1 MTALFEDGS
10 YSSLAGIS
18 LIAKVLAGKCE
29 MQYTRVAFGS
39 GYMEEGQ
46 NPKTMTE
53 VAGYVMD
60 GKICNITNPVAGEC
74 QVTVQINSDDVEQG
88 FYCTGILLYATDPDE
103 GEVPYTY
110 LVLENGPEW
119 IRPSSSVVGKLATFD
134 LIAAVGAV
142 DKVSASIDPNS
153 LATRE
158 VVEQLIDQSI
168 VRREITIPVE
178 GWLDG
183 AELKEEE
190 KIAGGSVYLDLEQE
204 DVEEAHVP
212 FVSIFPGSMES
223 AAGCGL
229 LPAANALKGKI
240 RFYAL
245 STPEKEMK
253 AQLVLNRPGT
263 GIAPVGPGGL
273 YVLPVA
279 TEDTLGGVKI
289 GEGIGVTVDGTIS
302 ADASEAV
309 KKQMATPEEIA
320 ALLAEIE

>member
-10 YSSLAGIS
+10 YSSLAGIA

-46 NPKTMTE
+46 NPKTMTN

-74 QVTVQINSDDVEQG
+74 QVTVQINSDDVEEG

-158 VVEQLIDQSI
+158 VVEQLIDKSI
-168 VRREITIPVE
+168 VRREIAIPKD
-178 GWLDG
+178 GWQDG
-183 AELKEEE
+183 SSLEETEKMAET
-190 KIAGGSVYLDLEQE
+190 SVFYDLAQE

-212 FVSIFPGSMES
+212 FVSILPGSMET
-223 AAGCGL
+223 AQGCGL
-229 LPAANALKGKI
+229 FPGANALDKKI
-240 RFYAL
+240 RFYA
-245 STPEKEMK
+245 SKSPDKEIR
-253 AQLVLNRPGT
+253 AQLVLNRPSL
-263 GIAPVGPGGL
+263 GIAPSGPGSL
-273 YVLPVA
+273 FTLPIA

-302 ADASEAV
+302 ADATGAIQ
-309 KKQMATPEEIA
+309 KQMATQDEIA

>member
-1 MTALFEDGS
+1 MAALFEDGS
-10 YSSLAGIS
+10 YSSLAGIA

-39 GYMEEGQ
+39 GYMTEGQ
-46 NPKTMTE
+46 NPKELTE

-60 GKICNITNPVAGEC
+60 GKIANITNPVNGEC
-74 QVTVQINSDDVEQG
+74 QVTVQINSDDVEEG
-88 FYCTGILLYATDPDE
+88 FYCTGILLYASDPDE

-158 VVEQLIDQSI
+158 VVEQLISEAV
-168 VRREITIPVE
+168 VRREITIPAK
-178 GWLDG
+178 GWNSCTGLEE
-183 AELKEEE
+183 AEQV
-190 KIAGGSVYLDLEQE
+190 AGDCVYFDLEQE
-204 DVEEAHVP
+204 DVEGDHVP
-212 FVSIFPGSMES
+212 AVSIYPQFLET
-223 AAGCGL
+223 ATACGL
-229 LPAANALKGKI
+229 LPVANCLDGKVRFFAATSPGKEI
-240 RFYAL
+240 
-245 STPEKEMK
+245 K
-253 AQLVLNRPGT
+253 AQLVLVRPSVGF
-263 GIAPVGPGGL
+263 APSGPGSL
-273 YVLPVA
+273 YTLPIA
-279 TEDTLGGVKI
+279 TADTLGGVKI
-289 GEGIGVTVDGTIS
+289 GDGIGVTVDGTIS

-309 KKQMATPEEIA
+309 AKQMATQEEID